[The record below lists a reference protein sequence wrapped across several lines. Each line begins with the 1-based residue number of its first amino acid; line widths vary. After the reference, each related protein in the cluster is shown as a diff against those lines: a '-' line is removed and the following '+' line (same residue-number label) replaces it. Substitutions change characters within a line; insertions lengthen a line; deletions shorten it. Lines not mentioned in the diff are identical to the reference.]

1 MMDTDEIRRALRRV
15 KNFDDVYS
23 IDTLPARPRLL
34 VCNTDPSHKPG
45 RHWICICVENGT
57 GEYFDSFG
65 RPPSKVLKRYMNVV
79 CERWTFN
86 ARQLQSVVSNFCGHY
101 CIYYCLLRSRGI
113 TMNEIVASFGNDTGF
128 NDSMVHAFVCRNLR
142 R

>member
-1 MMDTDEIRRALRRV
+1 MDTDEIRRALRRV

-57 GEYFDSFG
+57 GEYFG

-86 ARQLQSVVSNFCGHY
+86 ARQLQSVVSNICGY
-101 CIYYCLLRSRGI
+101 
-113 TMNEIVASFGNDTGF
+113 
-128 NDSMVHAFVCRNLR
+128 
-142 R
+142 